1 MNIYDFDKTL
11 YGSDSTM
18 DFMIYSFK
26 KHPGLVRFLPGIG
39 WAAALYAMKRI
50 DKTAMKQRFIARIK
64 TEIHQLTDEINN
76 HKTELWGLQELNL
89 PGV

>member
-1 MNIYDFDKTL
+1 MNAFEVAPQIEKL
-11 YGSDSTM
+11 N
-18 DFMIYSFK
+18 
-26 KHPGLVRFLPGIG
+26 
-39 WAAALYAMKRI
+39 ALIEEKEADLAHNVNRCRELSAKETPN
-50 DKTAMKQRFIARIK
+50 TAMKQRFIARIK

>member
-1 MNIYDFDKTL
+1 MNANEVATQIEKL
-11 YGSDSTM
+11 N
-18 DFMIYSFK
+18 
-26 KHPGLVRFLPGIG
+26 
-39 WAAALYAMKRI
+39 ALIEEKEADLAHKVNRCRELSA
-50 DKTAMKQRFIARIK
+50 KETPNTAMKQRFIARIK